1 MKRSIFFLII
11 LICIVDLTAHSR
23 EISSLEANIVANN
36 HLKLHQKSNDF
47 STNNISEIKVNSIAI
62 AYIVHLIPTGYVVVS
77 SNTTLPV
84 IPAYS
89 FESNFGNENS
99 TNTLYVMLA
108 KNLVNFKNY
117 LDTKGNNST
126 SDYSQSW
133 ALFLQ
138 TAEISRTRDFQ
149 QWPEVGDGWLKTNWT
164 QSAPYSNFCPI
175 DPVTS
180 QRSYTGCP
188 ATAMSQILNFHRTA
202 NGTHFDNTDDY
213 YHNYA
218 GRVFNIDDD
227 YAAHGFKSFPDLNM
241 YLDTLQIHW
250 NTNTTITNND
260 KAALNFAC
268 AIAAKEVFSSA
279 GSGTYSVSQ
288 ALDAYLRFSCTTA
301 VLIQP
306 NDTSLTTHLMQNM
319 KDTLPAHLA
328 IVDSGWT
335 TGHNVVV
342 DGYNTDGYFHVNF
355 GWGGSSNGWYLLP
368 QEMPM
373 NLTYFEGV
381 VVDIM
386 KKTPADV
393 AINLIQNNHVN
404 VYPNPYSNELNFS
417 FSLKSSGKAT
427 LEIWDITGTLCLF
440 KTFNTDKLGNQ
451 ILKINN
457 PKIDSKLLF
466 YRITTPDYTSS
477 GKIISLE

>member
-1 MKRSIFFLII
+1 MKRSILFSII
-11 LICIVDLTAHSR
+11 LICFIGLAAHSR
-23 EISSLEANIVANN
+23 EISSLEATIVANN
-36 HLKLHQKSNDF
+36 QLKLHQKLADF
-47 STNNISEIKVNSIAI
+47 STNNISEIKVSSSTL
-62 AYIVHLIPTGYVVVS
+62 AYIVHLLPTGYIVVS
-77 SNTTLPV
+77 SNTILPV

-89 FESNFGNENS
+89 FESNFGDENS
-99 TNTLYVMLA
+99 ANTLYVMLV
-108 KNLVNFKNY
+108 KNLLKLKNY
-117 LDTKGNNST
+117 IESKGNNT
-126 SDYSQSW
+126 PIDYSQSW
-133 ALFLQ
+133 KLFLQ
-138 TAEISRTRDFQ
+138 TDGISKTRDFQ

-188 ATAMSQILNFHRTA
+188 ATAMSQILNFHGTA

-250 NTNTTITNND
+250 NTNTILTNND

-268 AIAAKEVFSSA
+268 AVAAKEVFSSA

-288 ALDAYLRFSCTTA
+288 ALDAYIRFGCTTA

-306 NDTSLTTHLMQNM
+306 DDTSLTTHLMQNM

-386 KKTPADV
+386 KKVPAEIASNTIYKNEV
-393 AINLIQNNHVN
+393 KVF
-404 VYPNPYSNELNFS
+404 PNPFSDELNFS
-417 FSLKSSGKAT
+417 FSVQSSGETT
-427 LEIWDITGTLCLF
+427 LEIWDITGNLCLF

-451 ILKINN
+451 VLKIYISN
-457 PKIDSKLLF
+457 IDSKLLF

-477 GKIISLE
+477 GKIIRVE